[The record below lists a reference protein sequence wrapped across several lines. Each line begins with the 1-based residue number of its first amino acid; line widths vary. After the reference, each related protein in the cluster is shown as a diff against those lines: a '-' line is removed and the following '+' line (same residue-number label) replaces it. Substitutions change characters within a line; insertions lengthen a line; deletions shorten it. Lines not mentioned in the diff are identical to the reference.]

1 MKAQITLTLDDELL
15 RQIEIIAM
23 SQGISIDDAFEES
36 IRNLLL
42 QDFIESTKD

>member
-1 MKAQITLTLDDELL
+1 MKAQVTLTLDDELL

-42 QDFIESTKD
+42 QDLIENMKS